1 MVLEKAD
8 KIQEIRIIESPM
20 LESEH
25 IFQVMILM
33 VDHKI
38 IGTAIHPLDK
48 LITFIDNG
56 FTLSPRQDAR
66 KKSHDLNILL

>member
-1 MVLEKAD
+1 MEKTD
-8 KIQEIRIIESPM
+8 EVKEIGIIEGPM
-20 LESEH
+20 LETQH
-25 IFQVMILM
+25 VFQIMLLM

-56 FTLSPRQDAR
+56 FTLSPSQDAR